1 MAIER
6 SKQKKTSQFKRPAA
20 ETQTRLADR
29 KDDGLHGDPHASGRV
44 AVADNT
50 QDPDFM
56 TSLARGL
63 SVMQAFSRTSPR
75 MTPSQISTHTGLS
88 RAAVR
93 RCLHTLRLLGF
104 IDVEETNQFS
114 LSHRVLTL
122 SHAYT
127 TSSRLP
133 RTAQPILEKL
143 SGILHESC
151 SVATLVDDE
160 LLYVARAH
168 VSRIMTVDL
177 AIGSRLPAY
186 CTSMGR
192 ILLAHLPSSQLDRYF
207 QRVTLQRRT
216 SRTITSETKLR
227 KVLQAVRIQ
236 GFAVVDQELEEGLR
250 SVAVPVRAVGGE
262 VVAALN
268 IGAQALR
275 MPVEEIESRFLP
287 HLLAAANTLS
297 QALL

>member
-1 MAIER
+1 MSNNK
-6 SKQKKTSQFKRPAA
+6 SKARKNAQGKTPLA
-20 ETQTRLADR
+20 ET
-29 KDDGLHGDPHASGRV
+29 HGSKSTP
-44 AVADNT
+44 
-50 QDPDFM
+50 DPDFM

-63 SVMQAFSRTSPR
+63 SVMRAFSRNSPR
-75 MTPSQISTHTGLS
+75 MTPSQVSAATRLS

-104 IDVEETNQFS
+104 VDVEETNQFS

-127 TSSRLP
+127 SSSRLP
-133 RTAQPILEKL
+133 RAAQPILEKL
-143 SGILHESC
+143 RGILHESC

-192 ILLAHLPSSQLDRYF
+192 VLLAHLPAPHLDQYLR
-207 QRVTLQRRT
+207 RVKLERHTVRT
-216 SRTITSETKLR
+216 VTSESKLR
-227 KVLQAVRIQ
+227 KILETVHFQ
-236 GFAVVDQELEEGLR
+236 GYAVVDQELEDGLR
-250 SVAVPVRAVGGE
+250 SVAVPVRAGRE
-262 VVAALN
+262 VVAALY
-268 IGAQALR
+268 IGTQALR
-275 MPVEEIESRFLP
+275 MPMEEIESRILP
-287 HLLAAANTLS
+287 ALLQAVAKLS